1 MNESL
6 EELKELYNLAVK
18 AADVPR
24 AMAIN
29 HRIKEIESAERIER
43 EERQQL
49 IDALRV
55 IDGFGL
61 SGSQLN
67 ELLSDMNGEGG
78 DE

>member
-1 MNESL
+1 
-6 EELKELYNLAVK
+6 
-18 AADVPR
+18 
-24 AMAIN
+24 MAIN
-29 HRIKEIESAERIER
+29 HHIKEIESAERIER